1 MLAAPTL
8 IKVFIGVAPFIIG
21 SGFLAQMLFW
31 KSHDMFGFYF
41 ESQWYVF
48 SLQTGDGIY
57 DIFDATTTVAM
68 VYGYFFTLI
77 YTFLIISTVQSIF
90 MVIVEDAY
98 VSAKYSKKYSWIVE
112 LED

>member
-1 MLAAPTL
+1 
-8 IKVFIGVAPFIIG
+8 
-21 SGFLAQMLFW
+21 MLFW

-57 DIFDATTTVAM
+57 DIFDTTTTVAM

-112 LED
+112 LEDQPNSDQSSEEMDEIDVDSRLSKLE